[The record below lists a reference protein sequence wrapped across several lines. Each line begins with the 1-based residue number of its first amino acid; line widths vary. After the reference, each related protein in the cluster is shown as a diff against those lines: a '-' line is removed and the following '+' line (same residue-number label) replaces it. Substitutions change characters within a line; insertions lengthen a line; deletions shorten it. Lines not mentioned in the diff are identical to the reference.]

1 VAFFHKHGAYAHV
14 CYAIFFTNRVFAVT
28 TDSSSNVGCSAYAV
42 TFTQKVKFAADSG
55 ARSISCMTVASS
67 PEQQQQQQQHE
78 AILLCGLEDGSI
90 RLWILAENQ

>member
-1 VAFFHKHGAYAHV
+1 MCATRFFNTY
-14 CYAIFFTNRVFAVT
+14 RVFAVAA
-28 TDSSSNVGCSAYAV
+28 DSGSAGYAV
-42 TFTQKVKFAADSG
+42 TFTQRVKVAADAG
-55 ARSISCMTVASS
+55 ARSISCMTIASI